1 MICFLTHQL
10 RTTTRAKDALHHQQQ
25 ATLSNNGSDISTTWE
40 FARIGWAWRSSSL
53 GAFRRSIGLV
63 SIGVLHLAAF
73 GATGILSSY
82 ITTVDNQVLL
92 SESPRC
98 GPWNSNLVNN
108 GSLLDSI
115 GWSTFQST
123 ILLESGH
130 YVQSCLSGAQSQ
142 DCDAFKQ
149 VELDWTSANVQCP
162 FHDLCLGPTNTTLSM
177 DTGYLDSRDDLGINS
192 NDEDRIQWR
201 QVTTCVPIKTD
212 GYIKSGSSSI
222 TYFDFT
228 FRVSSTPVNYTA
240 AFYGKTGINSTSFGF
255 TDPALE
261 YMTYIYTHFNNI
273 ATNFY
278 TLGVPLYSMQ

>member
-1 MICFLTHQL
+1 M
-10 RTTTRAKDALHHQQQ
+10 R
-25 ATLSNNGSDISTTWE
+25 NNGSDISTTWE

-53 GAFRRSIGLV
+53 SSFRRSIGLV

-98 GPWNSNLVNN
+98 GPWNSNLAFNN
-108 GSLLDSI
+108 SLLDSV
-115 GWSTFQST
+115 GWATFSRT

-142 DCDAFKQ
+142 DCDAFKR

-162 FHDLCLGPTNTTLSM
+162 FHDLCLGPANTTLSM
-177 DTGYLDSRDDLGINS
+177 DTGYLDSRDDLGING

-201 QVTTCVPIKTD
+201 QVTTCVPIKTE
-212 GYIKSGSSSI
+212 GYIESGSTSI
-222 TYFDFT
+222 HYSDRT
-228 FRVSSTPVNYTA
+228 FGGGSTTVNYTA
-240 AFYGKTGINSTSFGF
+240 AFYGKVFIDSASLGF

-261 YMTYIYTHFNNI
+261 NATYIYTHFEGI
-273 ATNFY
+273 ASNFY
-278 TLGVPLYSMQ
+278 TLGVPSYSM